1 MAKDLSDIRGELNVL
16 TTAFKE
22 LYVAGASKDM
32 LFQETSEDEEQ
43 QQEQHQ
49 HNLNSLWQSSMQTP
63 SGEFRISRFNGASG
77 PTMSFAYLSRS
88 SSIITSENEPQA
100 ALAPEIQGV
109 ANQSYTGDSQL
120 RVLHD
125 NDQVNRQLP
134 SFSSAFPRGGN
145 STTSGFLSSDNRSAV
160 HEAAPGV
167 DGFGRESTNDA
178 PVNPQDVVGIS
189 LVGRRFKDVN
199 PTAYYVERN

>member
-1 MAKDLSDIRGELNVL
+1 M
-16 TTAFKE
+16 
-22 LYVAGASKDM
+22 
-32 LFQETSEDEEQ
+32 
-43 QQEQHQ
+43 
-49 HNLNSLWQSSMQTP
+49 
-63 SGEFRISRFNGASG
+63 
-77 PTMSFAYLSRS
+77 
-88 SSIITSENEPQA
+88 
-100 ALAPEIQGV
+100 
-109 ANQSYTGDSQL
+109 GDSQL

-167 DGFGRESTNDA
+167 DGFGRGNASRPSLNSNYGENHANAPTFSANGRENVSNIPEESINAA
-178 PVNPQDVVGIS
+178 PVNQQDVVGIS

-199 PTAYYVERN
+199 STAYYVERN